1 MTSTQMT
8 PIDPQRNPIVFTKD
22 GEVFANSRDVAL
34 FFGKQHGHVMRDIDN
49 LIASEPKLGLSTF
62 GQTQYVEDQNGQAYR
77 SYDMDRDGFTLLC
90 MGFTGGKALKWKL
103 RYIEA
108 FNAMEAEL
116 RRIATSGPT
125 IDLNDPGALRGLLLT
140 YSEKA
145 MELERQVKELLPS
158 QEALNRLSQAE
169 GSLCV
174 TDAAKALQM
183 RPSDLFK
190 WLRQNG
196 WTYRRVGAAHDLG
209 YSSKTNSGLLE
220 HKVTT
225 VLRTDGSE
233 KVTEQVRVTAR
244 GLTTLARLV
253 KPAATLI

>member
-1 MTSTQMT
+1 MTQNEMVQ
-8 PIDPQRNPIVFTKD
+8 IDPERNPIVFTRD
-22 GEVFANSRDVAL
+22 GEVFANSRDVAA
-34 FFGKQHGHVMRDIDN
+34 FFQKQVSHVHEAIRA
-49 LIASEPKLGLSTF
+49 LITQEPSLG
-62 GQTQYVEDQNGQAYR
+62 R
-77 SYDMDRDGFTLLC
+77 SNFRPFKINDLTGSAVSYFEMDRDGFTLLC

-103 RYIEA
+103 RYIDA

-116 RRIATSGPT
+116 RRIATSGPM
-125 IDLNDPGALRGLLLT
+125 IDLNDAGALRGLLLT

-158 QEALNRLSQAE
+158 QEALNRISQAD
-169 GSLCV
+169 GSLCI

-183 RPSDLFK
+183 RPQDLFA

-196 WTYRRVGAAHDLG
+196 WIYKRQGTAHDLG
-209 YSSKTNSGLLE
+209 YSSKTQAGLLE

-225 VLRTDGSE
+225 VTRADGSE

-244 GLTTLARLV
+244 GLTKLAQLIKPPLTLL
-253 KPAATLI
+253 